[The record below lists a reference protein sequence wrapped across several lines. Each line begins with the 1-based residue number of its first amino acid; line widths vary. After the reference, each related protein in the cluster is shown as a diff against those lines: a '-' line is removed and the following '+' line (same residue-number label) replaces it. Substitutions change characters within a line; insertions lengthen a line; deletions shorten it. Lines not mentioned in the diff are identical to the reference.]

1 MPEEP
6 FAPEEAF
13 EFLGVEVPATKEE
26 SERAER
32 EMAECFI
39 EEYVRMGYSP
49 ELIMGLCR
57 NPFYRGLHAI
67 WQRSGDAYVQTL
79 IDSVVR
85 QWRPSTSARDATPSG
100 VEGRRP
106 RSAPSN
112 PLPAGTE
119 APTEE
124 KRDAEGL

>member
-1 MPEEP
+1 MMPEEP

-39 EEYVRMGYSP
+39 EEYVRMGYSS
-49 ELIMGLCR
+49 EFIMGLCR

-67 WQRSGDAYVQTL
+67 WKNRGEGHVQAL
-79 IDSVVR
+79 IEGIVR
-85 QWRPSTSARDATPSG
+85 QWRPIQ
-100 VEGRRP
+100 
-106 RSAPSN
+106 
-112 PLPAGTE
+112 
-119 APTEE
+119 E
-124 KRDAEGL
+124 KRDA